1 MSNNKYTH
9 EMSDSEMQH
18 IQLSIL
24 KLLERIP
31 LRDVKTI
38 LEGCILSAQ
47 SCSVLQADYI
57 AQLEDSL
64 QKQVQ

>member
-9 EMSDSEMQH
+9 EASDEIKSQ
-18 IQLSIL
+18 IKLSIL
-24 KLLERIP
+24 KLLEGIP

-64 QKQVQ
+64 QK